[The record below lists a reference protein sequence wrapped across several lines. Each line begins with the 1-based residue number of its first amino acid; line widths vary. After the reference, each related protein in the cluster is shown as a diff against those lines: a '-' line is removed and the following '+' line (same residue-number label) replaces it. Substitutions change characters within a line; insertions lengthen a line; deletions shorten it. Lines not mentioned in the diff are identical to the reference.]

1 MQGGMHF
8 WPPHWLPGW
17 FPVDFYWLVPM
28 STRGWREEVKEV
40 AGRSSRPRPVKPQ
53 QVFMLIPC
61 SPPAAPPPVG
71 ALQLHKPTPPFTP
84 LSLVFLHLY
93 PPPYLFIVAVF
104 SPPLRCPPSLIS
116 CHCFHL
122 LVPPLSS
129 PPPNCLSFLLPPF
142 YHLSSSI
149 NVTEVH

>member
-17 FPVDFYWLVPM
+17 FPVDLYWLVPM
-28 STRGWREEVKEV
+28 STRGWREEVMEE

-53 QVFMLIPC
+53 QVFMLILC

-84 LSLVFLHLY
+84 LSLFFIFILLH
-93 PPPYLFIVAVF
+93 IF
-104 SPPLRCPPSLIS
+104 S
-116 CHCFHL
+116 
-122 LVPPLSS
+122 LS
-129 PPPNCLSFLLPPF
+129 LSFLLLFAVRHHSSPAIAFTSWFLLLVLHLLSVHLFSFHHFTVSPPP
-142 YHLSSSI
+142 L
-149 NVTEVH
+149 